1 VAAPCRAVQG
11 SRRGVDSPA
20 LSRPRRPAESVLYRG
35 VQEPL
40 ETYLARARAGYRDA
54 DPVPG
59 FVERDFRRYLACGIL
74 AQGFAR
80 ARGSE
85 CGHEVLIAFSC
96 QGRGVCPCGNA
107 RRRVRERSAPGGPR
121 LSPPAGAPMG
131 SIGPQASAVF
141 PAARLCRGRF
151 RTAYLPASGGA
162 NTLSVESRGALRS
175 SLLPAPVRLGAQPSL
190 PLAW

>member
-96 QGRGVCPCGNA
+96 
-107 RRRVRERSAPGGPR
+107 SAPYALAAMRGGGCESAAPLADPVFPR
-121 LSPPAGAPMG
+121 PPVRPWVLSVPKRLRYFL
-131 SIGPQASAVF
+131 QRDSAV
-141 PAARLCRGRF
+141 AGSV
-151 RTAYLPASGGA
+151 LPIF
-162 NTLSVESRGALRS
+162 L
-175 SLLPAPVRLGAQPSL
+175 
-190 PLAW
+190 